1 MKYVW
6 IALFTAVA
14 ALASCKN
21 EDNTPPPVDYHL
33 MVGDTAITIPDSAA
47 QFAEQNFSMNA
58 YLLRE
63 YQVARDP
70 NLAHQGSAYTGA
82 LQDWKALGWN
92 VRTTFLLSPYLR
104 DIRTSDDAQY
114 FYEIGTYKDQFGYG
128 WRDTFDPEAN
138 LNYQDIGN
146 VWLHPAD
153 TTLVPD
159 NPGTLGFDGESH
171 LLTHYRSMWSFQ

>member
-1 MKYVW
+1 MKLATVTLLVL
-6 IALFTAVA
+6 AA
-14 ALASCKN
+14 ALVSCKN
-21 EDNTPPPVDYHL
+21 EDDKPPPVDYHL
-33 MVGDTAITIPDSAA
+33 TVGDTVITIPDSAA
-47 QFAEQNFSMNA
+47 QFAEQNYSVNA

-70 NLAHQGSAYTGA
+70 NLEHQGSAYTGA
-82 LQDWKALGWN
+82 LQDWKVLGWI

-104 DIRTSDDAQY
+104 DIRTADNAQY

-138 LNYQDIGN
+138 LNDASVN

-153 TTLVPD
+153 STLVPD
-159 NPGTLGFDGESH
+159 NPSTLGFDGESH
-171 LLTHYRSMWSFQ
+171 LLTHYRSMWTME